1 MRNELINLINKT
13 LKNKKNSYFLTADLG
28 YSVLENLQKNLKKRF
43 INVGISENNMLLL
56 AVGLSEINKNL
67 VYAYS
72 ISSFLIL
79 RPAEI
84 IRNYI
89 SNERRNI
96 RLIGVGSGV
105 SYSNMGK
112 SHHNLDD
119 INYIYSLKNI
129 LILNPANL
137 EELNYL
143 YKKFLIYYGPIY
155 FRINK
160 TTFSKHKLFKRYN
173 NIFVKKGKKSNL
185 IVSGAILNYIIQMF
199 DSKELKKINIISI
212 PVMNV
217 KYSENLKN
225 YLVKGNTLFITD
237 SSKTIF
243 FEDIY
248 MRIKKFVKEYEYKN
262 FDLDHRNIKYV
273 EDEKGLLSQMG
284 LKKKIIKKFLLI

>member
-28 YSVLENLQKNLKKRF
+28 YSVLENLQKNLRKRF

-89 SNERRNI
+89 SNESRNI

-112 SHHNLDD
+112 SHHSLDD

-137 EELNYL
+137 EELYYL
-143 YKKFLIYYGPIY
+143 YKKFLNYNGPLY

-160 TTFSKHKLFKRYN
+160 NSFSQSKLFKRYK

-185 IVSGAILNYIIQMF
+185 IVSGAILNHIMQMF
-199 DSKELKKINIISI
+199 DTKELENINIVSLPI
-212 PVMNV
+212 MNLQYV
-217 KYSENLKN
+217 KNLKS

-237 SSKTIF
+237 SSKTVF
-243 FEDIY
+243 FDDVY
-248 MRIKKFVKEYEYKN
+248 MKIIKFLKNYKFKN
-262 FDLDHRNIKYV
+262 FDLDHRDIKYV
-273 EDEKGLLSQMG
+273 DDEKGLLEQMG
-284 LKKKIIKKFLLI
+284 VKKEIIKNLL

>member
-28 YSVLENLQKNLKKRF
+28 YSVLENLQKNLRKRF

-89 SNERRNI
+89 SNESRNI

-112 SHHNLDD
+112 SHHSLDD

-137 EELNYL
+137 EELYYL
-143 YKKFLIYYGPIY
+143 YKKFLNYSGPLY

-160 TTFSKHKLFKRYN
+160 NSFSQSKLFKRYK

-185 IVSGAILNYIIQMF
+185 IVSGAILNHIMQMF
-199 DSKELKKINIISI
+199 DTKELENINIVSLPI
-212 PVMNV
+212 MNLQYV
-217 KYSENLKN
+217 KNLKS

-237 SSKTIF
+237 SSKTVF
-243 FEDIY
+243 FDDVY
-248 MRIKKFVKEYEYKN
+248 MKIIKFLKNYKFKN
-262 FDLDHRNIKYV
+262 FDLDHRDIKYV
-273 EDEKGLLSQMG
+273 DDEKGLLEQMG
-284 LKKKIIKKFLLI
+284 VKKEIIKKLL

>member
-13 LKNKKNSYFLTADLG
+13 VKNKINSYFLTADLG
-28 YSVLENLQKNLKKRF
+28 YSVLENLQKDLKTRF

-67 VYAYS
+67 IYTYS
-72 ISSFLIL
+72 IAPFLIL

-89 SNERRNI
+89 SNENRNI

-112 SHHNLDD
+112 SHHSLDD

-129 LILNPANL
+129 IILNPANL

-143 YKKFLIYYGPIY
+143 YKKFLNYYGPLY

-160 TTFSKHKLFKRYN
+160 NSFSQPKSFKRYK

-185 IVSGAILNYIIQMF
+185 IVSGAILNHIIEMF
-199 DSKELKKINIISI
+199 DYKELKNINIVSLPI
-212 PVMNV
+212 MNLQYV
-217 KYSENLKN
+217 KNLTN

-237 SSKTIF
+237 SSKTVF
-243 FEDIY
+243 FDNVY
-248 MRIKKFVKEYEYKN
+248 IKIKTFLKNYKFKN
-262 FDLDHRNIKYV
+262 FDLDHRDIKYV
-273 EDEKGLLSQMG
+273 DNEKGLLEQMG
-284 LKKKIIKKFLLI
+284 VKKEIIKNLL

>member
-28 YSVLENLQKNLKKRF
+28 YSVLENLQKDLKKRF

-67 VYAYS
+67 VYTYS
-72 ISSFLIL
+72 ISPFLIL

-89 SNERRNI
+89 SNENRNI

-112 SHHNLDD
+112 SHHSLDD

-129 LILNPANL
+129 LIINPANL
-137 EELNYL
+137 EELNYS
-143 YKKFLIYYGPIY
+143 YKKFLNYTRPLY

-160 TTFSKHKLFKRYN
+160 NSFSQPKLFKRYK

-185 IVSGAILNYIIQMF
+185 IVSGAILNQIIKMF
-199 DSKELKKINIISI
+199 DYKELENINIVSLPI
-212 PVMNV
+212 MGLKYV
-217 KYSENLKN
+217 KNLKS

-237 SSKTIF
+237 SSKTVF
-243 FEDIY
+243 FDDVY
-248 MRIKKFVKEYEYKN
+248 MKIKELLINCKIKN
-262 FDLDHRNIKYV
+262 FDLDHRDIKYV
-273 EDEKGLLSQMG
+273 DNEKVLLEQMCV
-284 LKKKIIKKFLLI
+284 KKEIIKNLL

>member
-13 LKNKKNSYFLTADLG
+13 LENKKNSYFLTADLG
-28 YSVLENLQKNLKKRF
+28 YSVLENLQKDLKKRF

-56 AVGLSEINKNL
+56 AVGLSEINNNL
-67 VYAYS
+67 VYVYS

-112 SHHNLDD
+112 SHHSLDD

-129 LILNPANL
+129 IILNPANL

-143 YKKFLIYYGPIY
+143 YKKFLNYNGPLY

-160 TTFSKHKLFKRYN
+160 NCFSKPKSFKRYK

-185 IVSGAILNYIIQMF
+185 IVSGAILNHIIEMF
-199 DSKELKKINIISI
+199 DYKELENINIVSLPI
-212 PVMNV
+212 MNHQYV
-217 KYSENLKN
+217 QNLKS

-237 SSKTIF
+237 SSKTVF
-243 FEDIY
+243 FDDVY
-248 MRIKKFVKEYEYKN
+248 MEIKEFLKNYKFKN
-262 FDLDHRNIKYV
+262 FDLDHRVIKYV
-273 EDEKGLLSQMG
+273 DNEKGLLEQMG
-284 LKKKIIKKFLLI
+284 VKKEIIKNLL

>member
-28 YSVLENLQKNLKKRF
+28 YSVLENLQKNLRKRF

-143 YKKFLIYYGPIY
+143 YKKFLNYYGPIY

-160 TTFSKHKLFKRYN
+160 TTFSQHKLFKRYN

>member
-28 YSVLENLQKNLKKRF
+28 YSVLENLQKDLKKRF

-72 ISSFLIL
+72 ISPFLIL

-89 SNERRNI
+89 SNESRNI

-112 SHHNLDD
+112 SHHSLDD

-143 YKKFLIYYGPIY
+143 YKFFLNYSGPLY

-160 TTFSKHKLFKRYN
+160 NLFYQHKFFKRYK
-173 NIFVKKGKKSNL
+173 NIFIKKGKKSNL
-185 IVSGAILNYIIQMF
+185 IVSGAILNYIIEMF
-199 DSKELKKINIISI
+199 DPIELENINIISLPI
-212 PVMNV
+212 MNI
-217 KYSENLKN
+217 KYIKNLN
-225 YLVKGNTLFITD
+225 NFLVKGNTLFITD
-237 SSKTIF
+237 SSKTVF
-243 FEDIY
+243 FDDVYFEV
-248 MRIKKFVKEYEYKN
+248 KKYLRNYKFKN
-262 FDLDHRNIKYV
+262 LDLDHRNIKSV
-273 EDEKGLLSQMG
+273 DDERGLLAQMG
-284 LKKKIIKKFLLI
+284 IKKNIIKRFL

>member
-13 LKNKKNSYFLTADLG
+13 LKSKKNSYFLTADLG
-28 YSVLENLQKNLKKRF
+28 YSVLEKLQNDLKKRF

-56 AVGLSEINKNL
+56 AVGLSEISKSL
-67 VYAYS
+67 VYVYS
-72 ISSFLIL
+72 ISPFLIL

-89 SNERRNI
+89 SNEIRNI

-112 SHHNLDD
+112 SHHSLDD

-143 YKKFLIYYGPIY
+143 YKKFLNYYGPLY

-160 TTFSKHKLFKRYN
+160 NFFSQHKFFKRYK
-173 NIFVKKGKKSNL
+173 NIFVKKGIKSNL
-185 IVSGAILNYIIQMF
+185 IVSGAILNYIIEMF
-199 DSKELKKINIISI
+199 DTKELENINIISLPI
-212 PVMNV
+212 MNIEYV
-217 KYSENLKN
+217 KKLKN
-225 YLVKGNTLFITD
+225 FLVKGNSMFITD
-237 SSKTIF
+237 SSKTVF
-243 FEDIY
+243 FDDVYFEV
-248 MRIKKFVKEYEYKN
+248 KKYLKNYRFKN
-262 FDLDHRNIKYV
+262 FDLDHRNINCV
-273 EDEKGLLSQMG
+273 DDERGLLAQMG
-284 LKKKIIKKFLLI
+284 IKKNVIKSFL

>member
-28 YSVLENLQKNLKKRF
+28 YSVLENLQKNLRKRF

-89 SNERRNI
+89 SNESRNI

-112 SHHNLDD
+112 SHHSLDD

-137 EELNYL
+137 EELYYL
-143 YKKFLIYYGPIY
+143 YKKFLNYNGPLY

-160 TTFSKHKLFKRYN
+160 NSFSQSKLFKRYK

-185 IVSGAILNYIIQMF
+185 IVSGAILNHIMQMF
-199 DSKELKKINIISI
+199 DTKELENINIVSLPI
-212 PVMNV
+212 MNLQYV
-217 KYSENLKN
+217 KNLKS

-237 SSKTIF
+237 SSKTAF
-243 FEDIY
+243 FDDVY
-248 MRIKKFVKEYEYKN
+248 MKIIKFLKNYKFKN
-262 FDLDHRNIKYV
+262 FDLDHRDIKYV
-273 EDEKGLLSQMG
+273 DDEKGLLEQMG
-284 LKKKIIKKFLLI
+284 VKKEIIKNLL